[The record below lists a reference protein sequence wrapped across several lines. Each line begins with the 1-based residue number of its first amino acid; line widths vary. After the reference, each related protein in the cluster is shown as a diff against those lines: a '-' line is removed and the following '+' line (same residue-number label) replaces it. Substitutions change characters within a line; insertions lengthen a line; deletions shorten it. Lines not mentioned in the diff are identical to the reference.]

1 MLNKLSKSYAV
12 HHSFSLERSSGLFAY
27 GNLHHK
33 RLASNF
39 INLLSLTK
47 TFWQNKDS
55 FIIMLAA
62 VFATGLTI
70 AAPAAD
76 KVAQLPGF
84 EPTKFDVYSGY
95 LEVPG
100 PFKQNTYVNQ

>member
-1 MLNKLSKSYAV
+1 
-12 HHSFSLERSSGLFAY
+12 
-27 GNLHHK
+27 
-33 RLASNF
+33 
-39 INLLSLTK
+39 
-47 TFWQNKDS
+47 
-55 FIIMLAA
+55 MLAA